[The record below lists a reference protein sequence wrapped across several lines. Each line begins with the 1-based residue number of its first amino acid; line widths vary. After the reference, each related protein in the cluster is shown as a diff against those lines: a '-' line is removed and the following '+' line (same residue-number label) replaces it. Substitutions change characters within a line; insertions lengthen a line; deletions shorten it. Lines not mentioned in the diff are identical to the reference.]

1 MEKIV
6 RINKDGYL
14 DVFST
19 DIKEFN
25 SLFENDGCFVLDIPI
40 MEDGNVFKY
49 YSLDGTPDLVKEEAE
64 QLEQAKASMESAIQS
79 HIDSQAQSL
88 GYDGIVSA
96 CSYAGYTNEFQAEA
110 IALGVWRSVVWTKAY
125 QVQADVEAGIM
136 PMPTEEELIAM
147 LPKYGV

>member
-64 QLEQAKASMESAIQS
+64 QLNAINDTKKSEIGVRLSVIDLESLRPLRAIINGTQT
-79 HIDSQAQSL
+79 IFD
-88 GYDGIVSA
+88 
-96 CSYAGYTNEFQAEA
+96 TNKLMALDAEA
-110 IALGVWRSVVWTKAY
+110 ETLRA
-125 QVQADVEAGIM
+125 
-136 PMPTEEELIAM
+136 EL
-147 LPKYGV
+147 LTLS